1 MMFND
6 NLNKYRKQKGLS
18 QEELAFRLGVSRQ
31 SVSKWE
37 SGQSTPELERIIEI
51 ADLFG
56 ISLDEL
62 IGHES
67 NDYVT
72 VDREELRSVVR
83 HLFTYEYKS
92 KFKIGNVPLIHINL
106 GRGFRIAKGIIA
118 IGNIAV
124 GLFSFGALALGVFS
138 LGGLAIGLLTLAGI
152 AIGGISLGGLSIG
165 YFAVGGMAIGIY
177 AIGGMA
183 IASKLA
189 IGGMAHG
196 YVAIGS
202 SANGVHT
209 LVSTNCSLEM
219 ISNFILRQHN
229 LNAKIIEFL
238 LLFIY

>member
-92 KFKIGNVPLIHINL
+92 KFKIGNVPLLHINL

-183 IASKLA
+183 
-189 IGGMAHG
+189 HG

-229 LNAKIIEFL
+229 LNAKIVEFL

>member
-92 KFKIGNVPLIHINL
+92 KFNWRYGNCHQTRNWGYGSWLCCNWKFCKWCPY
-106 GRGFRIAKGIIA
+106 
-118 IGNIAV
+118 
-124 GLFSFGALALGVFS
+124 
-138 LGGLAIGLLTLAGI
+138 
-152 AIGGISLGGLSIG
+152 IS
-165 YFAVGGMAIGIY
+165 
-177 AIGGMA
+177 
-183 IASKLA
+183 
-189 IGGMAHG
+189 
-196 YVAIGS
+196 
-202 SANGVHT
+202 
-209 LVSTNCSLEM
+209 
-219 ISNFILRQHN
+219 
-229 LNAKIIEFL
+229 
-238 LLFIY
+238 

>member
-1 MMFND
+1 MFND

-124 GLFSFGALALGVFS
+124 GLFSFGALALGVF
-138 LGGLAIGLLTLAGI
+138 TLAGI
-152 AIGGISLGGLSIG
+152 AIGGIGLGGLSIG

-183 IASKLA
+183 IATKLA

-229 LNAKIIEFL
+229 LNAKIVEFL

>member
-1 MMFND
+1 MFND

-67 NDYVT
+67 N
-72 VDREELRSVVR
+72 ELRSVVR

-229 LNAKIIEFL
+229 LNAKIVEFL

>member
-152 AIGGISLGGLSIG
+152 AIGGISLGGLS
-165 YFAVGGMAIGIY
+165 
-177 AIGGMA
+177 MA

-229 LNAKIIEFL
+229 LNAKIVEFL

>member
-183 IASKLA
+183 
-189 IGGMAHG
+189 HG

-202 SANGVHT
+202 SANGAHT

-229 LNAKIIEFL
+229 LNAKIVEFL

>member
-152 AIGGISLGGLSIG
+152 AIGGIGLGGLSIG

-177 AIGGMA
+177 
-183 IASKLA
+183 A

-229 LNAKIIEFL
+229 LNAKIVEFL

>member
-118 IGNIAV
+118 IGNIA
-124 GLFSFGALALGVFS
+124 LALGVFS

-229 LNAKIIEFL
+229 LNAKIVEFL

>member
-183 IASKLA
+183 
-189 IGGMAHG
+189 HG

-229 LNAKIIEFL
+229 LNAKIVEFL

>member
-1 MMFND
+1 MFND

-183 IASKLA
+183 
-189 IGGMAHG
+189 HG

-229 LNAKIIEFL
+229 LNAKIVEFL

>member
-37 SGQSTPELERIIEI
+37 SGQSTPELERII
-51 ADLFG
+51 DLFG

-152 AIGGISLGGLSIG
+152 AIGGISCRWNGNRNLCNWRYGNCLQTRNWG
-165 YFAVGGMAIGIY
+165 Y
-177 AIGGMA
+177 
-183 IASKLA
+183 
-189 IGGMAHG
+189 
-196 YVAIGS
+196 GS
-202 SANGVHT
+202 WLCCNWKF
-209 LVSTNCSLEM
+209 CKWCPY
-219 ISNFILRQHN
+219 IS
-229 LNAKIIEFL
+229 
-238 LLFIY
+238 

>member
-92 KFKIGNVPLIHINL
+92 KFKVGNVPLIHINL

-124 GLFSFGALALGVFS
+124 GLFSFGAFALGVFS

-152 AIGGISLGGLSIG
+152 ALGGISLGGLSIG

-177 AIGGMA
+177 
-183 IASKLA
+183 A

-229 LNAKIIEFL
+229 LNAKIVEFL

>member
-1 MMFND
+1 MFND

-138 LGGLAIGLLTLAGI
+138 LDGLAIGLLTLAGI

-177 AIGGMA
+177 
-183 IASKLA
+183 A

-229 LNAKIIEFL
+229 LNAKIVEFL

>member
-138 LGGLAIGLLTLAGI
+138 LDGLAIGLLTLAGI

-177 AIGGMA
+177 
-183 IASKLA
+183 A

-229 LNAKIIEFL
+229 LNAKIVEFL

>member
-1 MMFND
+1 MFND

-72 VDREELRSVVR
+72 VDREELSSVVR
-83 HLFTYEYKS
+83 HVFTYEYKS

-152 AIGGISLGGLSIG
+152 ALGGLSIG

-183 IASKLA
+183 IATKLA

-202 SANGVHT
+202 SANGAHT

-229 LNAKIIEFL
+229 LNAKIVEFL